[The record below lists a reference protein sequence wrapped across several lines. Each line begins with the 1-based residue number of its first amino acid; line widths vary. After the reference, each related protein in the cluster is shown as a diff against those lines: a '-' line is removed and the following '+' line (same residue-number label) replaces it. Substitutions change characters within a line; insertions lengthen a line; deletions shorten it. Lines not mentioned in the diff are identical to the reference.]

1 MFELEK
7 NKNTN
12 EKEVEKMLSLA
23 PAEDVSMEQ
32 LKLSAQAS
40 LSLRDIMNENKLSK
54 EGYLNMMQRI
64 RNRIANEMA
73 EEDLFR
79 KVVNIMR

>member
-1 MFELEK
+1 MLFRSQEFDK
-7 NKNTN
+7 V